1 MLNEISPYFKF
12 PDWVKNTQIAAKKE
26 SRFKKASAVKDLNS
40 ATAEELKSVCGI
52 VGTLSE
58 RMVKFRDRL
67 GGFLVD
73 GQLYDVCGLKPEVV
87 ERALLKFQ
95 VLKPPWVNEININ
108 KAGVEELSRLIYK
121 NKSLAFNIIE
131 YRDKNGLFASLQELS
146 QVDQFPTKK
155 LDRIA
160 LYLSL

>member
-1 MLNEISPYFKF
+1 
-12 PDWVKNTQIAAKKE
+12 
-26 SRFKKASAVKDLNS
+26 
-40 ATAEELKSVCGI
+40 LKSVCGI